1 MADQKVLQIGSLLVI
16 KTVSLLASQKVSQT
30 EMPLVITTLLC
41 LVDQKVLPM
50 GIL

>member
-1 MADQKVLQIGSLLVI
+1 MILKVWLKVFLMGD
-16 KTVSLLASQKVSQT
+16 QKVSQMGSQKLSQM

-50 GIL
+50 GML